1 MAKKKVEEEKKQN
14 PEEITKGE
22 EKLKEE
28 PEKKVDEIVPEK
40 LITHEVTP
48 TPDEVV
54 IPVDDKKIEKGVSET
69 ESPIDII
76 GKPLPEQVT
85 EINP

>member
-22 EKLKEE
+22 EKQKEE

-40 LITHEVTP
+40 PITPEVTP

-69 ESPIDII
+69 ETPIDII
-76 GKPLPEQVT
+76 SKPLSGEVT

>member
-22 EKLKEE
+22 EKQKEE

-40 LITHEVTP
+40 TITPEVTP
-48 TPDEVV
+48 TPDEVFV
-54 IPVDDKKIEKGVSET
+54 PVDDKKIEKGVTEIET
-69 ESPIDII
+69 PIDII
-76 GKPLPEQVT
+76 GKPLPEQIT

>member
-1 MAKKKVEEEKKQN
+1 MEEEKKQN

-40 LITHEVTP
+40 PITPEGTT

-54 IPVDDKKIEKGVSET
+54 IPVNDKKIEKGVSET
-69 ESPIDII
+69 ETPIDII
-76 GKPLPEQVT
+76 SKPLSGEVT